1 MFNPN
6 SLKNSIS
13 EIQSNLE
20 KIINKVSSIERDIS
34 NTRNQIVQG
43 QAKNSKREAII
54 AETEKDIEKI
64 ARLARLDQGDEEQRR
79 RMAGDLRSILRFARK
94 VADAAADESI
104 EAGYEKSVLRE
115 DVPVPGLDREDVLSA
130 APSSAEGY
138 ITVPRVVE
146 EGE

>member
-1 MFNPN
+1 MDF
-6 SLKNSIS
+6 
-13 EIQSNLE
+13 
-20 KIINKVSSIERDIS
+20 
-34 NTRNQIVQG
+34 
-43 QAKNSKREAII
+43 
-54 AETEKDIEKI
+54 TEKDIEKI
-64 ARLARLDQGDEEQRR
+64 ARLARLDPGAEEQRR

-115 DVPVPGLDREDVLSA
+115 DVPAPGLDREDVLTP